1 MLLPNWDESSL
12 AWQLIRTA
20 RKQPK
25 RKFYIL
31 IVNLCV
37 CKYAYIYIYTYI
49 CYIHTYMFMHV
60 YVIYIYIYSNFV
72 ATTMMVTR
80 SAKQRPLAVW
90 KPSPAIKEVTKT
102 YCTFG
107 WRWSRTLLSWWT
119 LQLSLQWLSCS
130 MPQLCH
136 FLWTS
141 SSFRSMSNSCRRNV
155 EQWKDEWMQIY
166 QGLPA
171 KIRKNCQQS
180 SVSKPRNAEIKI
192 F

>member
-1 MLLPNWDESSL
+1 MKAGDHPCRCHEW
-12 AWQLIRTA
+12 
-20 RKQPK
+20 
-25 RKFYIL
+25 
-31 IVNLCV
+31 VV
-37 CKYAYIYIYTYI
+37 YIYIDIYLLYTYL
-49 CYIHTYMFMHV
+49 HV
-60 YVIYIYIYSNFV
+60 HVCVYIYISSNSV

-119 LQLSLQWLSCS
+119 PQLSLQWLSCS

-141 SSFRSMSNSCRRNV
+141 RSFRSMSNCCRRNV

-166 QGLPA
+166 QGHS
-171 KIRKNCQQS
+171 RTT
-180 SVSKPRNAEIKI
+180 R
-192 F
+192 